1 MSAYGSVQVMP
12 PDVSIE
18 ITLVILC
25 CVLAAILISGG
36 FMFLKS
42 RIEERAINSLLATSF
57 SRKRTPSPLT
67 ENVSVVMSEKLK
79 DELIR
84 VSGGQQSK
92 YIRASV
98 RLALP
103 VLKTHPSLIDIL
115 EKE

>member
-1 MSAYGSVQVMP
+1 MPYSSAIQTMP
-12 PDVSIE
+12 PDASIE
-18 ITLVILC
+18 IVLIILC
-25 CVLAAILISGG
+25 CLFVAALIVGGILY
-36 FMFLKS
+36 FKHK
-42 RIEERAINSLLATSF
+42 REEYAVSLLSTSF
-57 SRKRTPSPLT
+57 SRKRKRSPLI
-67 ENVSVVMSEKLK
+67 ENVSVVMSEKMK
-79 DELIR
+79 DELLR